1 MMIDFVSPL
10 DLKNP
15 MGLYIHIP
23 FCKSKCIYC
32 DFCSFAGQESN
43 FERYVHCLKTEMTLY
58 APKFL
63 DRVFSTVFVGGGTP
77 SLLGAKAIRE
87 ILQHANRCFNILPDA
102 EVSLEANPDSFNEE
116 FAKATFDAGVN
127 RISLGLQSASN
138 KLLKNLGRPHTYNDF
153 CRAYAIAQKYFDN
166 INVDLMLGI
175 EGQTQKEL
183 FDTLVAVTQK
193 NPTHLSVY
201 GLIVEK
207 GTKLFKRVKDGKII
221 LPTEDDT
228 ADMYDF
234 AVEFLAQKSYCRYEI
249 SNFAK
254 QGYECRHNLNYWNR
268 GNYLGVGLSAHGFF
282 EGIRYANTKRMDKYF
297 EKTEQNVL
305 PISTKTKVSQKDA
318 CFEFVF
324 LNLRKTVGFDVSD
337 FRASTGKDFFKEY
350 GNVFYSLQQKKLL
363 CLQNGRIFVPPQYFY
378 VVNNILTEFAP

>member
-1 MMIDFVSPL
+1 MMIDFASHSIDTPS
-10 DLKNP
+10 

-77 SLLGAKAIRE
+77 SLLGAKAISE
-87 ILQHANRCFNILPDA
+87 ILQYANRCFDILPTA
-102 EVSLEANPDSFNEE
+102 EISLEANPDSFNDE
-116 FAKATFDAGVN
+116 FAKATFDAGAN
-127 RISLGLQSASN
+127 RISFGLQSASDR
-138 KLLKNLGRPHTYNDF
+138 LLKNLGRPHTYGDF
-153 CRAYAIAQKYFDN
+153 CKSYEIAQKYFDN
-166 INVDLMLGI
+166 INVDLMLGV
-175 EGQTQKEL
+175 EGQTQKDL
-183 FDTLVAVTQK
+183 LDTLLAVTQK

-207 GTKLFKRVKDGKII
+207 GTDLFKGVKSGKIV

-234 AVEFLAQKSYCRYEI
+234 AVEFLKQKSYRRYEI

-254 QGYECRHNLNYWNR
+254 QGYECRHNLNYWDR
-268 GNYLGVGLSAHGFF
+268 GNYLGVGLSAHGFCD
-282 EGIRYANTKRMDKYF
+282 GLRYANTKNIDKYF
-297 EKTEQNVL
+297 EKTEQNLL
-305 PISTKTKVSQKDA
+305 PVSSKTKVSQKDA

-324 LNLRKTVGFDVSD
+324 LNLRKIEGFDVND
-337 FRASTGKDFFKEY
+337 FCKATGKDFFEEY
-350 GNVFYSLQQKKLL
+350 GKEFYSLNQKKLIYM
-363 CLQNGRIFVPPQYFY
+363 QNGRVFVPPQYFY
-378 VVNNILTEFAP
+378 VINNILAEFAP